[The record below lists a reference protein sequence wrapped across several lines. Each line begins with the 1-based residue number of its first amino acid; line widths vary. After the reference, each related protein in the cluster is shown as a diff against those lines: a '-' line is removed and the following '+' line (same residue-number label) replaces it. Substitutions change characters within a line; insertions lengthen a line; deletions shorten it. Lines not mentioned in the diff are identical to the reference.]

1 MSNGSFLDET
11 NASNKQ
17 SELVKKLTATWEK
30 KNTKAARAGGA
41 SLMALSLA
49 ACGGDDNTPFSQ
61 ADVTAAEEAA
71 TAAAI
76 AADTTPFAQADVDA
90 AAAAATVAAQESV
103 TEAQA
108 DAAAALVA
116 QQAAE
121 ATAAAAQVDAA
132 TALVAQ
138 QAAETSAAAATV
150 ALTAAQAAQATA
162 EADKTAAEAAQATA
176 EADLLAAQASLA
188 TAQSD
193 LTAKTAEYDTLVASN
208 ATLQDSYDAL
218 VAPKALTLT
227 AATAGETL
235 IGGSGADTF
244 SGDKDSIDANDTI
257 TDATDGDGDVAN
269 LSDNGDLDA
278 LTISNVETV
287 NVTVASTAAGT
298 TTVDAAN
305 FSGVDVLNITRADVT
320 VGSSTIAGNKSIV
333 VANMDANDVAKVVAG
348 AGTTTMNVTQATTTG
363 ATVDADNASGAVQV
377 LGSGVI
383 DAANATS
390 VVAGGIGTAL
400 QDANAITINAAK
412 ATTVNV
418 GSATAGTAFDNTA
431 ITGAITIN
439 AAAATQVNA
448 AASGGITVD
457 AKGGT
462 TGVILTAIDDS
473 GASVTTSYV
482 GTSTAAG
489 VVNVDGSGTAD
500 VATVSAAGNVTL
512 TTNASDQIE
521 TVNLSGNG
529 AAATYA
535 VTGAATTYNLTGSQ
549 NVTLA
554 GDEAS
559 FDGKTISDNTTGT
572 TTLNITTLND
582 SDLSKAGVDNILVS
596 SNVASKTLTVASDA
610 TVTLGTDVTTAIAV
624 AGKTASATVNIATA
638 DDTAASG
645 ATIDI
650 QTGTL
655 TLSSNIATANID
667 ASVGKLTMAT
677 ATTLASTAALN
688 VSGTKDVALGAV
700 TAKSLDASASSGKI
714 SGSFAA
720 VTSVKTGTGVDTL
733 AFDDSD
739 SATTVFSL
747 EAGDGNDIITVED
760 AAEASSFDLGAGND
774 QITIGSATSSDAETS
789 VVVVGG
795 LGDDTINVAADID
808 SDAILVGGDG
818 SDTLALKDTDGNDF
832 SGNANFAISGFETV
846 DISTLTSGAIK
857 ISAAQFAGENSFKLS
872 GNAVADEMHIAN
884 TGTAGTTIDASNIT
898 HDATQASTLR
908 LEGKALL
915 ADTVMGSA
923 KDDIIVAT
931 SGGDT
936 IDGST
941 GTDTFLAASLAAAT
955 VEGAG
960 TGTSTGVVIN
970 LGGTTAVTNT
980 AVLGASVGYTGNSV
994 TSVAAGEYAYVHAA
1008 SAAINS
1014 NVKGSITNVENVTGT
1029 GGADYIV
1036 GTNGA
1041 NVIDSGVGND
1051 TIDAG
1056 LGADTITGGAGVDTI
1071 SLGASDAVADT
1082 VTIANKAH
1090 GSDVIKQFEKAN
1102 DILKFIDGTDLAILG
1117 SATKAFVIDDAAD
1130 AIAGATIAAT
1140 DNVIVLTDAV
1150 TNNTAGG
1157 IQTAIA
1163 AIHAGKS
1170 AVGDG
1175 VIVVAAAATGNA
1187 KVWYD
1192 AAVAS
1197 ADSVELFELD
1207 GVVLA
1212 DLAALTTDNFVI
1224 A

>member
-1 MSNGSFLDET
+1 M
-11 NASNKQ
+11 
-17 SELVKKLTATWEK
+17 
-30 KNTKAARAGGA
+30 
-41 SLMALSLA
+41 
-49 ACGGDDNTPFSQ
+49 
-61 ADVTAAEEAA
+61 
-71 TAAAI
+71 
-76 AADTTPFAQADVDA
+76 
-90 AAAAATVAAQESV
+90 
-103 TEAQA
+103 
-108 DAAAALVA
+108 
-116 QQAAE
+116 
-121 ATAAAAQVDAA
+121 
-132 TALVAQ
+132 
-138 QAAETSAAAATV
+138 
-150 ALTAAQAAQATA
+150 
-162 EADKTAAEAAQATA
+162 
-176 EADLLAAQASLA
+176 
-188 TAQSD
+188 
-193 LTAKTAEYDTLVASN
+193 
-208 ATLQDSYDAL
+208 
-218 VAPKALTLT
+218 
-227 AATAGETL
+227 
-235 IGGSGADTF
+235 
-244 SGDKDSIDANDTI
+244 
-257 TDATDGDGDVAN
+257 DAT
-269 LSDNGDLDA
+269 
-278 LTISNVETV
+278 
-287 NVTVASTAAGT
+287 
-298 TTVDAAN
+298 
-305 FSGVDVLNITRADVT
+305 
-320 VGSSTIAGNKSIV
+320 
-333 VANMDANDVAKVVAG
+333 DVAKVVAG
-348 AGTTTMNVTQATTTG
+348 AGTTTMNVTQATKTG
-363 ATVDADNASGAVQV
+363 ATVDADNASGVVQV
-377 LGSGVI
+377 LGSGTV

-390 VVAGGIGTAL
+390 VVVGGIGTAL
-400 QDANAITINAAK
+400 QDANAVTINAAK

-418 GSATAGTAFDNTA
+418 GSATDGTTAFDNTA

-448 AASGGITVD
+448 AAAGGITVD

-462 TGVILTAIDDS
+462 TGVVLTAIDDS

-489 VVNVDGSGTAD
+489 VVNVDGSGSAD
-500 VATVSAAGNVTL
+500 VATVSAAGNVAL

-554 GDEAS
+554 GDEAN

-582 SDLSKAGVDNILVS
+582 SDLSKASVDNILVS

-655 TLSSNIATANID
+655 TLSTNIATANID

-677 ATTLASTAALN
+677 ATTLAGTAALN

-700 TAKSLDASASSGKI
+700 TAKSLDATASSGKI

-720 VTSVKTGTGVDTL
+720 VASVKTGSGVDTVTL
-733 AFDDSD
+733 DDTTST
-739 SATTVFSL
+739 TTVFAL
-747 EAGDGNDIITVED
+747 ETNAGNDIITIVD
-760 AAEASSFDLGAGND
+760 AKEGTSVGAGAGDD
-774 QITIGSATSSDAETS
+774 QITIGTAASDAVTS
-789 VVVVGG
+789 VDASYVIVGG
-795 LGDDTINVAADID
+795 DGADTITVMADVDTD
-808 SDAILVGGDG
+808 SILVGGDG
-818 SDTLALKDTDGNDF
+818 SDTLVLSDTDGNDF
-832 SGNANFAISGFETV
+832 SNNTNFSLSGFETV
-846 DISTLTSGAIK
+846 NISTLTSGTIK
-857 ISAAQFAGENSFKLS
+857 MSAAQFAGENSFKLS

-884 TGTAGTTIDASNIT
+884 TGTTGTTIDASNIT

-1041 NVIDSGVGND
+1041 NVIDGGIGAD

-1056 LGADTITGGAGVDTI
+1056 LGADTITGGAGIDTI
-1071 SLGASDAVADT
+1071 SLGASDAAADT
-1082 VTIANKAH
+1082 VTIADKSH
-1090 GSDVIKQFEKAN
+1090 GADVIKQFEKAT
-1102 DILKFIDGTDLAILG
+1102 DILQFTDDTALALLG

-1150 TNNTAGG
+1150 TNNTGAG

-1163 AIHAGKS
+1163 AIHAGAS

-1175 VIVVAAAATGNA
+1175 VIVVAAAASGNA

-1192 AAVAS
+1192 AAIAS

-1212 DLAALTTDNFVI
+1212 DLASLTTDNFVI
-1224 A
+1224 V